1 MALDYGNG
9 GGISVRME
17 GPIGG
22 TGSIIKTTEVF
33 IPANAW
39 KGAESPYS
47 QAVTVNA
54 VSVNSIVNLQPN
66 ADQIVMLCTSGIALA
81 TENDNGNVTIHA
93 FGNKPETD
101 MLIQATVKEVVR

>member
-9 GGISVRME
+9 GGISVQME
-17 GPIGG
+17 GPFGG

-66 ADQIVMLCTSGIALA
+66 KDQIAILGAAGIALA
-81 TENDNGNVTIHA
+81 AENDAGSVTIHA
-93 FGNKPETD
+93 FGDKPKTD
-101 MLIQATVKEVVR
+101 MVIQATVREVVK